1 MATQMSNNMSKQLK
15 ATARA
20 FKKQSALK
28 KKEAALERKR
38 NAAFKKGIKDSV
50 SNMKAYQRTRKA
62 SMKQIKKELRIAV
75 FQKTKTKPKTKTKTL
90 DAPVRRLSAPLTK
103 ELKTSVRTSKRETAL
118 KNMVNEF
125 ALNVLNTYSAKNLSK
140 CRGIAGPPAEQVVA
154 TILERRTAMGKF
166 TEMKQSGMSDKQLK
180 KFVEGVV
187 CNLIM

>member
-1 MATQMSNNMSKQLK
+1 MLAAQGE
-15 ATARA
+15 ARA

-28 KKEAALERKR
+28 EKEAVLERKR
-38 NAAFKKGIKDSV
+38 IAAFKKGIKDSV
-50 SNMKAYQRTRKA
+50 SNMKAHQRTRKA
-62 SMKQIKKELRIAV
+62 SMKQIKKELRNAV
-75 FQKTKTKPKTKTKTL
+75 IKKTKAKPKSKTL
-90 DAPVRRLSAPLTK
+90 DGPVRRLSTPLTK
-103 ELKTSVRTSKRETAL
+103 ELKTSVRSFAQASKREAAL

-125 ALNVLNTYSAKNLSK
+125 ALSVLNTYSAKNLSK